1 MTLKNDPYIEPAANS
16 VMTNNVLFGWSVLAV
31 PGQPLPDRAHHG
43 DGDLRLQG
51 ARGGGAQGGHLPQ
64 HGAIR
69 EGGMMMMIVMMVMVM
84 MVVMVVIALLL
95 CISGVSCTFFRFE
108 FFPPQERAGLDKAT
122 SSSCR
127 KGLGGCFVNQSIELH
142 FTCKPRHSVN
152 IIF

>member
-69 EGGMMMMIVMMVMVM
+69 EGGMVMMIVMVVMIVMVM
-84 MVVMVVIALLL
+84 IMMAR
-95 CISGVSCTFFRFE
+95 CR
-108 FFPPQERAGLDKAT
+108 RAPRRWTG
-122 SSSCR
+122 CR
-127 KGLGGCFVNQSIELH
+127 LGRAAAG
-142 FTCKPRHSVN
+142 
-152 IIF
+152 

>member
-69 EGGMMMMIVMMVMVM
+69 EGGMVMMIVMVMIVM
-84 MVVMVVIALLL
+84 IMLGR
-95 CISGVSCTFFRFE
+95 CR
-108 FFPPQERAGLDKAT
+108 RAPRRWTG
-122 SSSCR
+122 CR
-127 KGLGGCFVNQSIELH
+127 LGRAAAG
-142 FTCKPRHSVN
+142 
-152 IIF
+152 